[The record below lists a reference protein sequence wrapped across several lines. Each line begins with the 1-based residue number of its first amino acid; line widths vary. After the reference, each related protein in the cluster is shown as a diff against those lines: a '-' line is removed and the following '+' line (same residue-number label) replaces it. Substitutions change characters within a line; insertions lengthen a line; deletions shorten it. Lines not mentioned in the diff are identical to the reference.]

1 MQSGPQ
7 IHLRETTFFSVS
19 AEESIQVGCLGSVA
33 WVKVTGSANHESA
46 PCIKEFLVGRFEKGW
61 RSFVIDLAD
70 SKGIDSTFI
79 GMLYRIATRI
89 SNSGEKGSVEII
101 NPGERN
107 AKSICKLGLDE
118 LIKID
123 LDGSRWERERALV
136 AQNLEQPKVCPSLS
150 KFERTEFVLD
160 AHEALIAANEENR
173 SRFCDVVEF
182 LRQELEAQPAKR

>member
-1 MQSGPQ
+1 
-7 IHLRETTFFSVS
+7 VS
-19 AEESIQVGCLGSVA
+19 AEGSIQVGCLGSVA

-61 RSFVIDLAD
+61 RNFVIDLAE

-79 GMLYRIATRI
+79 GMLYRVATRV
-89 SNSGEKGSVEII
+89 SDSEDGGALEVI

-123 LDGSRWERERALV
+123 LDGSRWERERILV
-136 AQNLEQPKVCPSLS
+136 AQNLEQPKTCPSLS

-173 SRFCDVVEF
+173 TRFCDVIEF
-182 LRQELEAQPAKR
+182 LRQELETQPAER